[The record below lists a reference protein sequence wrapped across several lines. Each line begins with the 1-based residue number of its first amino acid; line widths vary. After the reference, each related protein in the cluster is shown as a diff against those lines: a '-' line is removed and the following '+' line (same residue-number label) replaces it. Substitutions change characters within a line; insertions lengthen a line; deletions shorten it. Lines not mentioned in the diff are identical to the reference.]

1 MARIAKTSLEIGG
14 EELILS
20 LNFNIMC
27 DIEEHFGKSLAVV
40 FANEETV
47 GLKTIRDLVYLT
59 AKKVHKDMTPEKIGD
74 LMEFEEIADYTEAL
88 VKLIEHF
95 NGEPKNVKEGEE

>member
-1 MARIAKTSLEIGG
+1 MARIAKTSVTVGG

-27 DIEEHFGKSLAVV
+27 DIEEHFGKSLYAI
-40 FANEETV
+40 FAHKETV
-47 GLKTIRDLVYLT
+47 GLKVIRDLIYLT
-59 AKKVHKDMTPEKIGD
+59 AKKLHKDMTPEKIGD
-74 LMEFEEIADYTEAL
+74 LMEIEEITDYTEAIG
-88 VKLIEHF
+88 KLITLF